1 MEVLFLSHC
10 SSSLVWQWE
19 IADGW
24 HGVESYKI
32 KENWKGK
39 RWFSRAKWISMFYVI
54 KPCQAMS
61 KCWHTVS
68 TNNVWGLDRLSNE
81 FSSLFR
87 KTCNSAAQR
96 ILHTKLALPW
106 YKKEMR
112 KKKDFQRKKNHR
124 PVARM
129 YMAKRFSLMNPE
141 RELNLILCQGC
152 KTVSVSHTK

>member
-1 MEVLFLSHC
+1 M
-10 SSSLVWQWE
+10 
-19 IADGW
+19 D
-24 HGVESYKI
+24 SYKI

-39 RWFSRAKWISMFYVI
+39 WWFSRAKWISMFYVI

-61 KCWHTVS
+61 KCWHRVS

-112 KKKDFQRKKNHR
+112 KKK
-124 PVARM
+124 
-129 YMAKRFSLMNPE
+129 RFSKKKKSWSYRLV
-141 RELNLILCQGC
+141 LCWIAMRKAINIIENNALVSLYSLSFLFFSPQGWP
-152 KTVSVSHTK
+152 TPS